1 MLTTSMRGEIG
12 LSVAP
17 GAYAALVLA
26 EGRENG

>member
-1 MLTTSMRGEIG
+1 MLTTSAPGGIG

-17 GAYAALVLA
+17 AAYAALALA